1 MPMVTNSDRA
11 GWAAEALDTFS
22 KITHVGRPLA
32 ELTPEEQAEL
42 LGDLICN
49 LQHYARIRLKL
60 SGPRRRQLIENA
72 LGTARE
78 EVFED
83 PDYLPPEEA

>member
-1 MPMVTNSDRA
+1 MVTNSDRA
-11 GWAAEALDTFS
+11 DWAAEALDTFS
-22 KITHVGRPLA
+22 KIVCVGRPLT
-32 ELTPEEQAEL
+32 ELTPEEQVEIM
-42 LGDLICN
+42 GDLICN

-60 SGPRRRQLIENA
+60 SSPKRRQLIENA